1 MFSKITKI
9 ATGAIIII
17 LIGLSLWLGYKAVRN
32 ACHFIREH
40 LVPVALVFGLLIV
53 TIVGMSLYSFRTY
66 QTKQTGTLFSVNLN
80 PNINSSWWSTNYYI
94 SYAIT
99 PTRFVKPGTNYLVT
113 VDNGIISFT
122 KSVSWN
128 KLELNL
134 LESKG
139 FNIGISEKEYTAIGK
154 NKGWDLQVNSVTHER
169 NSSYIFMIFVYIGIV
184 FLGWFIKRD
193 INKKRETEFVHAV
206 N

>member
-1 MFSKITKI
+1 MINKITKI

-40 LVPVALVFGLLIV
+40 LILVGLACGLLIV
-53 TIVGMSLYSFRTY
+53 TITGVSLYSFRTF

-80 PNINSSWWSTNYYI
+80 HQINSSWWSTNYYLD
-94 SYAIT
+94 YVIT
-99 PTRFVKPGTNYLVT
+99 PTRFVKPDTNYLVT

-134 LESKG
+134 LEAKG

-154 NKGWDLQVNSVTHER
+154 NKGWDLQVKSVSHER
-169 NSSYIFMIFVYIGIV
+169 NPSYIFMIFIYIGIV
-184 FLGWFIKRD
+184 FLSWFIKRD
-193 INKKRETEFVHAV
+193 INKKRDTEFVHAV